1 MVFIVVQMDVWQDWN
16 IAISYLIIDV
26 LKEVKGL
33 DHLRLVFVATVFVFV
48 IVHCLQLEIDKL
60 NTFVVD
66 EKVYYFEEENLS
78 KVILEI

>member
-1 MVFIVVQMDVWQDWN
+1 M
-16 IAISYLIIDV
+16 
-26 LKEVKGL
+26 
-33 DHLRLVFVATVFVFV
+33 ATVFVFV